1 MYHNRAVGRPGSI
14 RLTLAFRPGQDYR
27 TIKAM
32 YLVSDEA
39 LEAQLAAVVA
49 AAPGE
54 QEGAFGPHSMRW
66 RIDREAA
73 LFLGA
78 GRALLL
84 QLAHPWVAAA
94 VAEHSHALDDPIGR
108 FHGTFATVFAIE
120 FGALPDALAASRAL
134 HRRHAGISG
143 ALAGGAG
150 SYAANDRAA
159 LQWVHATLTQ
169 GALQSY
175 ALVLPLSPE
184 EREGYYA
191 ESRRFAAFFGLAP
204 EAMPADFEAF
214 TAYCRAMIEGDNLA
228 VGPRAQEIATRLLSG
243 AGSWI
248 VIPEWYRALTASL
261 LPPALADA
269 FGLKRGER
277 EQRLALRALDR
288 VRTLYP
294 RLPARLRF
302 VGPYHEARE
311 RLAGRAPSLATRLA
325 NRFWIGRPSIAART
339 RLHAAASPD
348 APR

>member
-1 MYHNRAVGRPGSI
+1 
-14 RLTLAFRPGQDYR
+14 
-27 TIKAM
+27 M
-32 YLVSDEA
+32 YLVSEDA
-39 LEAQLAAVVA
+39 LEAQLAAVAA

-54 QEGAFGPHSMRW
+54 QEGAFGPRSMRW

-94 VAEHSHALDDPIGR
+94 VADHSHALDDPVGR

-120 FGALPDALAASRAL
+120 FGALADALAASRAL
-134 HRRHAGISG
+134 HRRHESIRGT
-143 ALAGGAG
+143 LADGAG
-150 SYAANDRAA
+150 AYAANERAA

-169 GALQSY
+169 GALQAY

-204 EAMPADFEAF
+204 DALPPDFQAF
-214 TAYCRAMIEGDNLA
+214 AAYCRAMVEGDALA
-228 VGPRAQEIATRLLSG
+228 VGPRAQQIATRLLSG

-277 EQRLALRALDR
+277 EQRLAVRALDR
-288 VRTLYP
+288 IRKIYP

-311 RLAGRAPSLATRLA
+311 RIAGRSPSLATRLS
-325 NRFWIGRPSIAART
+325 NRLWIGRPSISAGAR
-339 RLHAAASPD
+339 RHAAMSPD
-348 APR
+348 APP